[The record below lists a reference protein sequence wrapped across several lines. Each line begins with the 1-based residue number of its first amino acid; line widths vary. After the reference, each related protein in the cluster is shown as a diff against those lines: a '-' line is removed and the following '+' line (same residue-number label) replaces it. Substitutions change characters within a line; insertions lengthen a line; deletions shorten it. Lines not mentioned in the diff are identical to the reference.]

1 MNRKTFYD
9 TIRGS
14 KFFPVLSA
22 SQVGGMER
30 LLDVWAQ
37 WYEERFP
44 LAFLANGLSQ
54 IRRETGGRMTP
65 VFETFSRDAATA
77 ARVLERDF
85 NRGKMTW
92 VKKRYWLPD
101 ANGIIWIGRGDIQIT
116 HKANST
122 KLRKEIK
129 KTYGVDIDLDVNPEG
144 ALHPVTSAVIAF
156 EGLTKGLF
164 RTKKLGDFYDG
175 ETLDHRAAR
184 DVVNG
189 DTKHVGKEIA
199 DCALLFE
206 KALRAAGAEEGIGV
220 SQPRLLPGMA
230 DTPTKPS
237 EMPAPPPP
245 AAKINEAVKQVQ
257 ERLIDL
263 GYGETVGK
271 PDGIFGEK
279 TERAIAAFEAANA
292 IKLYHIDA
300 ATWAAL
306 MKK

>member
-54 IRRETGGRMTP
+54 IRRETGGRMIP
-65 VFETFSRDAATA
+65 VRETFASDTASA
-77 ARVLERDF
+77 ARKLEAAFTSGRLP
-85 NRGKMTW
+85 W
-92 VKKRYWLPD
+92 VSKRYWLPD
-101 ANGIIWIGRGDIQIT
+101 ATGAIWIGMGDIQLT
-116 HKANST
+116 HKPNYV
-122 KLRKEIK
+122 KLNKEIK
-129 KTYGVDIDLDVNPEG
+129 KTYGVDVGLDQNPER
-144 ALHPVTSAVIAF
+144 ALHSVTSAVIAF

-164 RTKKLGDFYDG
+164 RPKKLGDFYDG

-206 KALRAAGAEEGIGV
+206 KALRAAGAEDGIGV

-237 EMPAPPPP
+237 EMPAPTPP